1 MERRKIQNREAQR
14 RYRDNIKRKLQLAE
28 IQLESRRSSDA
39 AFGVPGGLYAV
50 TNNTENDVDKTGNTE
65 IQTSYF
71 ECPSPTLD
79 FGEFIVSADTKVP
92 EISLIAFLDWCSL
105 TSPCN
110 IQNGLGLPSPSES
123 VIDTPSKGC
132 SSGST
137 VMHIAARK
145 GHHTI
150 VRLLSECGVEVS
162 ARDNAG
168 ETPLHLAA
176 AYGHLEA
183 IEVLLDAGAEI
194 DAKNN
199 RGHTPLSVA
208 VSNGYDT
215 SVRKLLD
222 KGADHRAR
230 IPGKRIEGD
239 KLEAED
245 TSFSNWSFERAKFK

>member
-28 IQLESRRSSDA
+28 RQLESRRSSDA
-39 AFGVPGGLYAV
+39 AFSVTDGLYGTG

-65 IQTSYF
+65 IQTSYS

-79 FGEFIVSADTKVP
+79 F
-92 EISLIAFLDWCSL
+92 DWCSL

-176 AYGHLEA
+176 AHGHLEA
-183 IEVLLDAGAEI
+183 IEALLDAGAEI

-230 IPGKRIEGD
+230 IQGTRIEGD

-245 TSFSNWSFERAKFK
+245 TSLSNWSFERAKFK